1 KGMSPGLGRPGAPA
15 PTLFAP
21 HQVVCVL
28 ASRGAVILELDAPG
42 PIPVEPSTW
51 VAHMKE
57 ETAMSSNVVF
67 FGWNR
72 SIPGREQMSA
82 QHFQA
87 FTEYLAA
94 QQRSGVIQSFEP
106 VFLTPHGGDL
116 GGFILIRGDN
126 AKLDALLA
134 TNEWVEHTLRATM

>member
-1 KGMSPGLGRPGAPA
+1 
-15 PTLFAP
+15 
-21 HQVVCVL
+21 
-28 ASRGAVILELDAPG
+28 
-42 PIPVEPSTW
+42 
-51 VAHMKE
+51 MKE

-134 TNEWVEHTLRATM
+134 TNEWVEHTLRATMHLEGSGVVRAVAGPLIQERMASWTKQIPGK